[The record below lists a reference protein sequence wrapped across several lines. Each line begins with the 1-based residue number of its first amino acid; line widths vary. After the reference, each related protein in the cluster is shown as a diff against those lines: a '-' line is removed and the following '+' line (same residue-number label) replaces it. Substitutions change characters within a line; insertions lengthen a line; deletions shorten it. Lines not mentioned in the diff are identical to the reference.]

1 MCFYQCNSPNVLM
14 QHIIRHHQHDPKFKV
29 QCKQTGCGRSFT
41 KWKSFRQHLFRK
53 HPTVQTPCNNEVEV
67 HENIN
72 LFNGQDIL
80 LNNIIHAPIDNQK
93 TIQPRVEILQ
103 LKSAQFAVNIRKNC
117 KVSQKAMETMMEG
130 VTNLVDDYLSILMGE
145 INKSVNGEDETVKL
159 TDIRNICTETYPP
172 STIFSSIQSK
182 NNFDNVYRTVLDGC
196 SYKNHEFFKNHE
208 DALAIIFYY
217 DDLVVG
223 NLLGVAAKKH
233 KLSMFYWTLANIKP
247 EVRSSLNII
256 QLYAIVRTE
265 HLKQPN
271 GISKILAPFIN
282 DIVKLQTVGINIHV
296 FSRTIKNFKGSVIF
310 SAGDTPA
317 SAMLGGFKES
327 VAAYRPC
334 RTCMTTKDEWRQNFS
349 TKNFILRNKTDHQ
362 EHVDVVSDA
371 SITNAAQ
378 EFWKTQYGINKQSPL
393 AEKIFTLDQLNENI
407 ENFDFKHFQN
417 DKPALILS
425 THLTEEGHLRQ
436 SAAQFLALFYAL
448 PFLIGEW
455 IVENNASE
463 LEEQISCYMQM
474 LDIIKVSLAYEIHE
488 DTVDYLDHM
497 IQVFLINF
505 NHLYPNL
512 MVPKFHFMMH

>member
-1 MCFYQCNSPNVLM
+1 MDISCSMCFYQCNSPNVLM

-80 LNNIIHAPIDNQK
+80 LNNIIHAPIDNQ
-93 TIQPRVEILQ
+93 T
-103 LKSAQFAVNIRKNC
+103 QFAVNIRKNC

-271 GISKILAPFIN
+271 GI
-282 DIVKLQTVGINIHV
+282 T
-296 FSRTIKNFKGSVIF
+296 
-310 SAGDTPA
+310 
-317 SAMLGGFKES
+317 
-327 VAAYRPC
+327 YRPC

-393 AEKIFTLDQLNENI
+393 AGILF
-407 ENFDFKHFQN
+407 FDATKCF
-417 DKPALILS
+417 P
-425 THLTEEGHLRQ
+425 
-436 SAAQFLALFYAL
+436 
-448 PFLIGEW
+448 
-455 IVENNASE
+455 
-463 LEEQISCYMQM
+463 
-474 LDIIKVSLAYEIHE
+474 
-488 DTVDYLDHM
+488 
-497 IQVFLINF
+497 
-505 NHLYPNL
+505 
-512 MVPKFHFMMH
+512 